1 VFLRFTYVEG
11 WFCEFFDE
19 GVKTALPR
27 TVLLR
32 EERKLFEMLK
42 RGGFTLNI
50 SGRQEIEAAMRKK
63 SGGVWLDLTREQYA
77 KLLGLK

>member
-1 VFLRFTYVEG
+1 VLVRFKYLQG

-19 GVKTALPR
+19 DLEAALPR

-32 EERKLFEMLK
+32 DERKLFEMLK

-50 SGRQEIEAAMRKK
+50 SGRQEIEAAIRKGC
-63 SGGVWLDLTREQYA
+63 GGVWLDLTREQYA
-77 KLLGLK
+77 KLTRQK